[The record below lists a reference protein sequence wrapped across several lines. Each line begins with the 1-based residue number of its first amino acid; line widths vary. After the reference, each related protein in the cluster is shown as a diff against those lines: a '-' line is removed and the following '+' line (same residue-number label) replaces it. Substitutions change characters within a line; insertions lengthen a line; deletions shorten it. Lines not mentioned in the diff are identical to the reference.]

1 MLDKEQIQ
9 KVIREQIQ
17 IDDEGLKTTRTFSI
31 EEICKLGVNDVGAF
45 LNGLM
50 DAENE
55 NDFNESSDDY
65 VKGYRY
71 GKTGTF

>member
-1 MLDKEQIQ
+1 MLDKNEIQ
-9 KVIREQIQ
+9 KVIREQVQ
-17 IDDEGLKTTRTFSI
+17 VDDEGLKTTRTFSI
-31 EEICKLGVNDVGAF
+31 DEITKLGVNDIGAF
-45 LNGLM
+45 LSGLM
-50 DAENE
+50 DAEND

>member
-1 MLDKEQIQ
+1 MLDKEQIKQ
-9 KVIREQIQ
+9 VIREQIQ

-31 EEICKLGVNDVGAF
+31 DEITKLGVDDIGAF
-45 LNGLM
+45 IQGLM
-50 DAENE
+50 DAESD

>member
-1 MLDKEQIQ
+1 MLDKEELQ

-31 EEICKLGVNDVGAF
+31 DEITKLGVDDIGAF
-45 LNGLM
+45 IQGLM
-50 DAENE
+50 DAEND

>member
-1 MLDKEQIQ
+1 MLDKEQLQ

-17 IDDEGLKTTRTFSI
+17 VDDEGLKTTRTFSI
-31 EEICKLGVNDVGAF
+31 DEITNLGVNDIGAF
-45 LNGLM
+45 IQGLM
-50 DAENE
+50 DAEND

>member
-1 MLDKEQIQ
+1 MLDKEQIKQ
-9 KVIREQIQ
+9 VIREQIQ

-31 EEICKLGVNDVGAF
+31 DEITKLGVDDVGAF
-45 LNGLM
+45 IQGLM
-50 DAENE
+50 DAEND
-55 NDFNESSDDY
+55 NDSNESSDDY

>member
-1 MLDKEQIQ
+1 MLDKEQLQ

-31 EEICKLGVNDVGAF
+31 EEITRLGVDDVGAF
-45 LNGLM
+45 IQGLM
-50 DAENE
+50 DAEND

>member
-1 MLDKEQIQ
+1 MVEKEQIDKAIIDTLQ
-9 KVIREQIQ
+9 IDEGGLKDVKVIDISKIQ
-17 IDDEGLKTTRTFSI
+17 T
-31 EEICKLGVNDVGAF
+31 LGVVDVPLF
-45 LNGLM
+45 LQGVL
-50 DAENE
+50 DAENG

>member
-1 MLDKEQIQ
+1 MLDKEQLQ

-31 EEICKLGVNDVGAF
+31 DEITKLGVDDIGAF
-45 LNGLM
+45 IQGLM
-50 DAENE
+50 DAEND

>member
-1 MLDKEQIQ
+1 MLDKEQIKQ
-9 KVIREQIQ
+9 VIREQIQ

-31 EEICKLGVNDVGAF
+31 DEITKLGVDDIGAF
-45 LNGLM
+45 IQGLM
-50 DAENE
+50 DAEND